1 MDIHR
6 ISDLFLKMKWALLS
20 SIFFSS
26 KLSSLRIPLDRIA
39 FQISTNWHDYSFFIK
54 LSIFFLLLCGNGI
67 KILNCDIVILDLFY
81 FFNSLLYSSC
91 K

>member
-54 LSIFFLLLCGNGI
+54 LSIFFFVVVWKWYQNI
-67 KILNCDIVILDLFY
+67 KL
-81 FFNSLLYSSC
+81 
-91 K
+91 